1 MNLVKVSQA
10 KGRIPITV
18 LLLQDRLN
26 LGNISELEQA
36 ARDAFTAGARD
47 MLIDLSKAPSL
58 TSAGIRAIL
67 IIHKMLASAGK
78 DPDGHLKLVSP
89 TPYVREIL
97 RVAGLLDKIEVF
109 SSFDEAVASF

>member
-1 MNLVKVSQA
+1 MNLVTVSQV
-10 KGRIPITV
+10 KGRCPITV

-36 ARDAFTAGARD
+36 ARDAIAAGACD

-67 IIHKMLASAGK
+67 VIHKMMTSAGK
-78 DPDGHLKLVSP
+78 DPAGHLKLVSP
-89 TPYVREIL
+89 TPYVREVL
-97 RVAGLLDKIEVF
+97 RIAGLLDKFEVF
-109 SSFDEAVASF
+109 STLDEAIASF